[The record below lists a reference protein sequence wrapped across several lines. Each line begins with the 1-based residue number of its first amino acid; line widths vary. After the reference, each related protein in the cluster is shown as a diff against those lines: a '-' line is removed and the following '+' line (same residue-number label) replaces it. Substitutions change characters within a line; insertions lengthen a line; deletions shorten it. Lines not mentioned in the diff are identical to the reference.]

1 MMQCPVTRQACENP
15 FLCKGGCIRQKIQ
28 KTKNAIMG
36 DKPTAKQTRQ
46 NLKGRKMQDG
56 SILTKIGWK

>member
-1 MMQCPVTRQACENP
+1 MQCPVTKNGCENP
-15 FLCKGGCIRQKIQ
+15 FLCKNGCIRQKIM

-36 DKPTAKQTRQ
+36 DKPTAGQTRK

-56 SILTKIGWK
+56 SILSKIGWK